1 MITAPGIYDIPTDA
15 YLADPVAGG
24 SLSSSSL
31 RELDKSPQHFRDYV
45 SRTDDERTSTASQDF
60 GSAAHVQVLGTGHD
74 IYVPRHDG
82 RTKAGKA
89 ERKEAKESGAIIV
102 TSEEAL
108 RIQGM
113 TAALRADERAAELLV
128 PDEGL
133 VEHTF
138 VFDLPEF
145 REVNRGRDVMGRSML
160 DYLRHV
166 DDTGQRVIVDYKT
179 ARSVSRYHLER
190 AITDYGYY
198 RSGGWYR
205 LGCDRLV
212 DLGELPPAEFTRFVL
227 IFQESSRPYSVVVV
241 PVDEEALA
249 WGATENRKSVDR
261 YLECVELN
269 YWPGPARDRWMPL
282 GLTHWKR
289 RELEEAFDR
298 GDFDTRADKEG
309 PR

>member
-1 MITAPGIYDIPTDA
+1 MITAPGIYDIPTEA

-31 RELDKSPQHFRDYV
+31 RELDKSPQHFRDYIDRPAEDRE
-45 SRTDDERTSTASQDF
+45 STSSQDF

-89 ERKEAKESGAIIV
+89 ERKEAKDSGAIIV
-102 TSEEAL
+102 SAEEAR

-113 TAALRADERAAELLV
+113 TAALRNDKRAAELLV

-133 VEHTF
+133 VEHTY
-138 VFDLPEF
+138 VFDVPDA
-145 REVNRGRDVMGRSML
+145 REANGGRDVYGRSML

-198 RSGGWYR
+198 RSGAWYR
-205 LGCDRLV
+205 GGCERLV
-212 DLGELPPAEFTRFVL
+212 ELGELPPAEFTRFVL
-227 IFQESSRPYSVVVV
+227 IFQESSRPFSVVVV
-241 PVDEEALA
+241 PVDEEALV
-249 WGATENRKSVDR
+249 WGAAENRKSVDT
-261 YLECVELN
+261 YLEHTELN
-269 YWPGPARDRWMPL
+269 YWPGPARDQWMPL

-298 GDFDTRADKEG
+298 GDLDTRADKEG
-309 PR
+309 RR